1 MAQVNFRIDDK
12 VKHDADELFDNL
24 GVSLS
29 AAITIFLKRS
39 ISRRGFPFPVVEEPV
54 RETNE
59 LYSHDVTRTY
69 VPAVDEKVARR
80 KKLMALAGSWQDD
93 RTAEEIIKDIE
104 GHRTKGREVDL

>member
-29 AAITIFLKRS
+29 AAITIFLKSS
-39 ISRRGFPFPVVEEPV
+39 IAHRGFPFPIVEASVPRTYEPV
-54 RETNE
+54 
-59 LYSHDVTRTY
+59 
-69 VPAVDEKVARR
+69 VDAKSARR
-80 KKLMALAGSWQDD
+80 KKLMALAGSWQDE

-104 GHRTKGREVDL
+104 GHRTPGREVDL